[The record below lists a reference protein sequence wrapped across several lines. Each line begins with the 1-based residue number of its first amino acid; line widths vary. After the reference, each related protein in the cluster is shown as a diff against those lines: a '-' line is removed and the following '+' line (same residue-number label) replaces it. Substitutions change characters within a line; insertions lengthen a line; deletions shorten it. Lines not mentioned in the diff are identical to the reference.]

1 MKNMNDES
9 LTLLLLKWLF
19 FFNVQ
24 NPARQGRVINQ
35 TSASPDNKSNIQV
48 VAFLWENPLEIS
60 ERKGTMSRVTSCE
73 SLKVVNII
81 RANKVLSRSQCLMSM
96 IHDDAKLENKLHAI
110 DNNLQKTFQT
120 KIIIFKVKNDAREL
134 CLRT

>member
-1 MKNMNDES
+1 
-9 LTLLLLKWLF
+9 
-19 FFNVQ
+19 
-24 NPARQGRVINQ
+24 
-35 TSASPDNKSNIQV
+35 
-48 VAFLWENPLEIS
+48 
-60 ERKGTMSRVTSCE
+60 MSRVTSCE

-134 CLRT
+134 CFRT